1 MPRNEQ
7 IQVLTVDCRTYLSL
21 SGVNLNA
28 DVVPEERDGIVW
40 EKSVLLEIV
49 DEFLFGV
56 ETSFEDSARKDITN
70 FHRLIQIFGY
80 QLQVDTNIS

>member
-1 MPRNEQ
+1 MLRKEQ

-49 DEFLFGV
+49 DEFFLGLKLV
-56 ETSFEDSARKDITN
+56 SKTQQGKI
-70 FHRLIQIFGY
+70 LP
-80 QLQVDTNIS
+80 ISTG